1 MISGP
6 TIIISCP
13 HCGHYAKRDTIISG
27 NTFGAEFWSD
37 GKRIAPMLPDFPSLV
52 LCRKC
57 DQFYWVKDAKK
68 VDEIN
73 TYGERTDK
81 WLEIEYVDSPT
92 LQEYI
97 RALETIPQ
105 ERFLRLNI
113 WWSYNNYFREGKE
126 NEITPEIEFM
136 NKDNLSLL
144 LTLLNESDDNDLM
157 MKGEVLRCLGRFEE
171 SRQLLEKVENPN
183 LKEVKEKFLTEINN
197 KNIRVFRLF

>member
-1 MISGP
+1 MLQGP

-13 HCGHYAKRDTIISG
+13 HCGQNAKKRTLISG

-52 LCRKC
+52 LCCKC
-57 DQFYWVKDAKK
+57 DKFYWVKDAKK
-68 VDEIN
+68 VNEIN
-73 TYGERTDK
+73 SYEEREDK
-81 WLEIEYVDSPT
+81 WKEIEYVDFPT
-92 LQEYI
+92 FQEYF

-126 NEITPEIEFM
+126 KEITHDIECM
-136 NKDNLSLL
+136 NNENLNLL

-157 MKGEVLRCLGRFEE
+157 MKAEALRCLGRFEE

-183 LKEVKEKFLTEINN
+183 LREIKEKFLAEINN